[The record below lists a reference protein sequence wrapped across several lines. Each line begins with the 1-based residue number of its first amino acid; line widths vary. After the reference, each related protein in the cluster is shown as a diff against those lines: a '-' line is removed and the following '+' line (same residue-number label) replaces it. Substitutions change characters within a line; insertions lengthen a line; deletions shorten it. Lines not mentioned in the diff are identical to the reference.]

1 MMLPAVHRIAGQAII
16 GTYPSQIHVEAAPTL
31 S

>member
-1 MMLPAVHRIAGQAII
+1 MLRAVHRIAGQAII
-16 GTYPSQIHVEAAPTL
+16 GTYRNQFHVEAAPTL

>member
-1 MMLPAVHRIAGQAII
+1 MRAHGVHGSAEGAII
-16 GTYPSQIHVEAAPTL
+16 GTYPSQTHVEAAPTL